1 MTSPIVH
8 LAALLVA
15 VHLGGDIAI
24 SLSDAATPRTAAD
37 LSHIVPAIARH
48 RRRVRLIRAAQAAAL
63 LAGIVAIV
71 AGAAR

>member
-1 MTSPIVH
+1 MIRAF
-8 LAALLVA
+8 LEL
-15 VHLGGDIAI
+15 
-24 SLSDAATPRTAAD
+24 
-37 LSHIVPAIARH
+37 PAIARH